1 MPDLYDI
8 VDAGFERAQDAGDA
22 TVMWR
27 FRLPDGR
34 EAAVKDACLCVGE
47 PGEVDAADGYAY
59 ATPMSAV
66 LAAARWIEDDCRR
79 EPEGWTK
86 HLATGRHRFGGAPRA
101 GETVW
106 VCPRH
111 PDRLPKLSGGRMF
124 CVLCGRHLADAIEV
138 PWPPPDVRA

>member
-8 VDAGFERAQDAGDA
+8 VDAGFERAEDAGDA
-22 TVMWR
+22 TVIWR
-27 FRLPDGR
+27 VRLPDGR

-47 PGEVDAADGYAY
+47 PGEVDAVGGYAY

-86 HLATGRHRFGGAPRA
+86 HLATGRHRFSGAPR
-101 GETVW
+101 GDETVW

-124 CVLCGRHLADAIEV
+124 CVLCGRHLEDAIEV
-138 PWPPPDVRA
+138 PWPPPDVRT

>member
-1 MPDLYDI
+1 MPDLYEI
-8 VDAGFERAQDAGDA
+8 VDAGFERAEHAGDA

-27 FRLPDGR
+27 HRLPDGR
-34 EAAVKDACLCVGE
+34 EAAVKDGRLCIGDPDE
-47 PGEVDAADGYAY
+47 LDASDGYAY
-59 ATPMSAV
+59 ATPMRAI

-86 HLATGRHRFGGAPRA
+86 HLATGRNRIDGAPP
-101 GETVW
+101 GDETVW

-124 CVLCGRHLADAIEV
+124 CVLCGRHLPDAIRV
-138 PWPPPDVRA
+138 PWPPPDVRV